1 MALTQAELDYL
12 LAKHAPNKDWS
23 KFAPKMTPQ
32 QRCEAF
38 ALIKAGFSHGTVSVM
53 YGVARATLTHM
64 ARPGSKF
71 YKAVRDEY
79 DTTGHIAFLQRYL
92 TQPMIERASAINLE
106 MVAAEKKEGIVRV
119 AASSKKGRHLY
130 GGYEFFIGYNEEL
143 HSWGLNETGPELPY
157 ETWEWNAKD
166 DTPCVYP
173 TSAAA
178 YNAACKII
186 DIGYFASR
194 KGM

>member
-1 MALTQAELDYL
+1 MLTKAELDYL
-12 LAKHAPNKDWS
+12 LAKHAPKTDWS
-23 KFAPKMTPQ
+23 KFAPKMTPT

-38 ALIKAGFSHGTVSVM
+38 ALLHAGFSQGVVAVM
-53 YGVARATLTHM
+53 YGISRATLAHM
-64 ARPGSKF
+64 TRPSSKF
-71 YKAVRDEY
+71 YRRVREEY
-79 DTTGHIAFLQRYL
+79 NIKGHDMFLQMYL
-92 TQPMIERASAINLE
+92 TQPVIERAGAAALE
-106 MVAAEKKEGIVRV
+106 MGRDNKADAIVRI

-130 GGYEFFIGYNEEL
+130 GGYEFYIGYNEEL
-143 HSWGLNETGPELPY
+143 HSWGLNETGPEFPY